1 MKVTETKLNSM
12 LGMTA
17 EELDALGAAYDGDR
31 VDLSDVEEVL
41 DGSPLDYIGS
51 KRETFVLDARQFKRV
66 KMLAKERGCT
76 KSDIYRKAVQAYLDS
91 AQPQLAEA
99 S

>member
-1 MKVTETKLNSM
+1 MKMTETKLNSM

-17 EELDALGAAYDGDR
+17 EELDALGDAYDEDR
-31 VDLSDVEEVL
+31 VEFFDVEEVL

-51 KRETFVLDARQFKRV
+51 KRETFVLDAQQFKRV
-66 KMLAKERGCT
+66 KLLAKKRGCT
-76 KSDIYRKAVQAYLDS
+76 KSDIYRKAVQAYLD
-91 AQPQLAEA
+91 AEQLAAA

>member
-1 MKVTETKLNSM
+1 MKTTETKLNSM

-17 EELDALGAAYDGDR
+17 EELDALGCAYDEDC
-31 VDLSDVEEVL
+31 VDFTDVEEVL

-66 KMLAKERGCT
+66 KLLAKERGCT
-76 KSDIYRKAVQAYLDS
+76 KSDIYRKAVQAYLD
-91 AQPQLAEA
+91 AEQFA
-99 S
+99 AAL